1 MITRTHVLILFAIAA
16 AGCSTARMP
25 VDDTLASGEYLAVE
39 GRQGWKIHERVTFGS
54 YATENVDR
62 SWTKGSGLAIN
73 EVEMNRRRQTY
84 SFTFLDAGAPLYA
97 VACEV
102 RLRHGEVNTPIV
114 DVEFRNRSTL
124 DCSLD
129 PTVTRE
135 YDRISWTLSLEEHGE
150 KPLTGLLSSN
160 GGTFDVSGTNKLKG
174 GLPVSFTTG
183 YYIRRDGRDIG
194 AIEVVNDGA
203 VRIKADLSA
212 SDKHAVAAAGAA
224 LLLLEDLRGSIEEV

>member
-1 MITRTHVLILFAIAA
+1 MITRTHVLILFAVAA
-16 AGCSTARMP
+16 AGCSTARIP
-25 VDDTLASGEYLAVE
+25 VDETLASGEYLAVE
-39 GRQGWKIHERVTFGS
+39 GRQGWKIHERITFGS
-54 YATENVDR
+54 YVTENVDR
-62 SWTKGSGLAIN
+62 SWTRGSGFAIG
-73 EVEMNRRRQTY
+73 EVEMNRRRQTF
-84 SFTFLDAGAPLYA
+84 SFTFSDAGTPLFA

-102 RLRHGEVNTPIV
+102 RLRHGEVNTPVV

-129 PTVTRE
+129 SMGTGQ
-135 YDRISWTLSLEEHGE
+135 YDRISWTLSLEEYGE
-150 KPLTGLLSSN
+150 KPLTGLLSSH
-160 GGTFDVSGTNKLKG
+160 GGAFDVRGTNKLKG
-174 GLPVSFTTG
+174 GLPASYTTG
-183 YYIRRDGRDIG
+183 YYVRRDGRDIG